1 MSTAIVNRISPW
13 MIVAVVVV
21 LALFAL
27 ATALLYQSGMFHAIA
42 SVLHSAPLFAGP
54 CGVSFGAC

>member
-13 MIVAVVVV
+13 MIVAVLVV

-27 ATALLYQSGMFHAIA
+27 AAALLYQSGAFHVIGSA
-42 SVLHSAPLFAGP
+42 LHSAPLFAGP